1 MTSAFIQDSF
11 RYTGSRSFPLKQF
24 LSSHAVRYLF
34 FLRQQNPV
42 ARLCRKHMQT
52 KYGLEIGNGNNIG
65 PGLYLGHVYSI
76 TVNPRARLGKNCN
89 LHKGVTIGQENR
101 GKRIGAPVIGDNVWV
116 GTNAVVVGGITVGDN
131 VLIAPNAFVNQD
143 IPPNS
148 IVIGNPAR
156 TIPSPD
162 ATVGYINNPI

>member
-1 MTSAFIQDSF
+1 MTSTFIQDSF
-11 RYTGSRSFPLKQF
+11 RYTGSHSFPLKQF
-24 LSSHAVRYLF
+24 LSNHAVRYLF

-52 KYGLEIGNGNNIG
+52 KYGLEIGNGSNIG
-65 PGLYLGHVYSI
+65 PGLYLGHAHSI

-101 GKRIGAPVIGDNVWV
+101 GERIGAPVIGDNVWV

-143 IPPNS
+143 IPP
-148 IVIGNPAR
+148 
-156 TIPSPD
+156 IPLSLEIPRE
-162 ATVGYINNPI
+162 

>member
-1 MTSAFIQDSF
+1 MTSTFIQDSF

-24 LSSHAVRYLF
+24 LSNHAVRYLF

-65 PGLYLGHVYSI
+65 PGLYLGHAHSI
-76 TVNPRARLGKNCN
+76 AVNPRARLGKNCN

-101 GKRIGAPVIGDNVWV
+101 GKRIGTPVIGDNVWV

-143 IPPNS
+143 IPP
-148 IVIGNPAR
+148 
-156 TIPSPD
+156 IPLSLEIPRE
-162 ATVGYINNPI
+162 

>member
-1 MTSAFIQDSF
+1 MTSTFIQDSF

-24 LSSHAVRYLF
+24 LSNHAVRYLF

-65 PGLYLGHVYSI
+65 PGLYLGHAHSI
-76 TVNPRARLGKNCN
+76 AVNPRARLGKNCN

-101 GKRIGAPVIGDNVWV
+101 GKRIGTPAIGDNVWV

-143 IPPNS
+143 IPP
-148 IVIGNPAR
+148 P
-156 TIPSPD
+156 IPLSLEIPRE
-162 ATVGYINNPI
+162 